1 MRSYTSVSAFSVE
14 FGAIFSDAIGL
25 PVAVDAAEVQAH
37 ISNEVSS
44 KDTTPEYKE
53 TKKLAKRIIKAVQAS
68 LEDALRK
75 ESELYRRP
83 FEKELR
89 GLGLLENSVLL
100 RRDSIANSLGDEMSD
115 IQPDNPNSRNRGS
128 NSDESPQPNSL
139 NAMTDKN
146 SGIPKFEQANENVS
160 QVLAS
165 NIYAGSSFQQE
176 PSRLDIGPPVDMDTD
191 GRPTN
196 DTATGYH
203 ALPEGL
209 TDTNSKNSNCNEGRE
224 HGKPIVGSSINQEGK
239 TSHQAE
245 PPSPLLSSEGDSQ
258 MFNGGIPWYMALF
271 DPVGTTIQEER
282 WTGRELV
289 RGMSEELTDMD
300 EEELSG
306 LVDTEIPETQLV
318 TAEERRES
326 SAGGNIHRK
335 NGVKRKR
342 WRGFR

>member
-128 NSDESPQPNSL
+128 NSDESSQPNSL
-139 NAMTDKN
+139 NAMTDQN
-146 SGIPKFEQANENVS
+146 SGIPKFEQASENVS

-176 PSRLDIGPPVDMDTD
+176 PSRLDIGPPVDIDTD

-196 DTATGYH
+196 ETASGYH
-203 ALPEGL
+203 APPEGL

-224 HGKPIVGSSINQEGK
+224 HGKPIVGSFINQEGK

-258 MFNGGIPWYMALF
+258 MFNGGIPWYMAVF

-306 LVDTEIPETQLV
+306 LVDTEIPETQLM

-326 SAGGNIHRK
+326 SVGGNIHRK

>member
-14 FGAIFSDAIGL
+14 LGAIFSDAVGL

-68 LEDALRK
+68 LEDAMRK
-75 ESELYRRP
+75 ESELCRRP

-89 GLGLLENSVLL
+89 GLGLLDNSVLS
-100 RRDSIANSLGDEMSD
+100 RRDSITNSLGDEISD
-115 IQPDNPNSRNRGS
+115 SQPDNLKPRNRGS
-128 NSDESPQPNSL
+128 NLGESPQPNSL
-139 NAMTDKN
+139 TTMTDQN
-146 SGIPKFEQANENVS
+146 SGIPRFEHSKENIS

-165 NIYAGSSFQQE
+165 NIYSGSSLQQE
-176 PSRLDIGPPVDMDTD
+176 PSHVGAGPPADMDTD

-196 DTATGYH
+196 ETATTYP
-203 ALPEGL
+203 ASPERL
-209 TDTNSKNSNCNEGRE
+209 NDTNLKNSNTNEGRE
-224 HGKPIVGSSINQEGK
+224 HGKSIIGSSIHQEGK
-239 TSHQAE
+239 TSRQAE
-245 PPSPLLSSEGDSQ
+245 PPSPPLSSEGDSQ
-258 MFNGGIPWYMALF
+258 MFNGGIPWYMAVF

-306 LVDTEIPETQLV
+306 LVDTEMTETQSV
-318 TAEERRES
+318 TAEERPES
-326 SAGGNIHRK
+326 SAGGNTHRK
-335 NGVKRKR
+335 NGIKRKR

>member
-37 ISNEVSS
+37 ISNEISS

-68 LEDALRK
+68 LEDAMRK
-75 ESELYRRP
+75 ESELCRRP

-89 GLGLLENSVLL
+89 GLGLLENSVLS
-100 RRDSIANSLGDEMSD
+100 RRESVANSLGDEISD
-115 IQPDNPNSRNRGS
+115 FQPENLKPRNRGF
-128 NSDESPQPNSL
+128 NLGESPQPHSL
-139 NAMTDKN
+139 NAITDQN
-146 SGIPKFEQANENVS
+146 PGIPRLEHSNENIS

-165 NIYAGSSFQQE
+165 NIYSGSSFQQE
-176 PSRLDIGPPVDMDTD
+176 PSRLGTGPPADVDTD

-196 DTATGYH
+196 ETATASH
-203 ALPEGL
+203 APPERL
-209 TDTNSKNSNCNEGRE
+209 TDTHSENSNSNEGRE
-224 HGKPIVGSSINQEGK
+224 HGKLIIGSSVNQECK
-239 TSHQAE
+239 TSHLAE
-245 PPSPLLSSEGDSQ
+245 PPSPPLSSEGESQ
-258 MFNGGIPWYMALF
+258 MFNGGIPWYMAVF

-306 LVDTEIPETQLV
+306 LVDTEITETRSV
-318 TAEERRES
+318 TAEERPES
-326 SAGGNIHRK
+326 SAGGNTHRK

>member
-68 LEDALRK
+68 LEDAMRK
-75 ESELYRRP
+75 ESELCRRP

-89 GLGLLENSVLL
+89 GLGLLENSVLS
-100 RRDSIANSLGDEMSD
+100 RRESIANSLGDEISD
-115 IQPDNPNSRNRGS
+115 FQPDNPNTRNRGS
-128 NSDESPQPNSL
+128 NLGDSPQLNSL
-139 NAMTDKN
+139 NAMTDQ
-146 SGIPKFEQANENVS
+146 SSEIPKFEQSNENVS

-165 NIYAGSSFQQE
+165 NIYSGSSFQE
-176 PSRLDIGPPVDMDTD
+176 AHSRLGIGPPADMDTD

-196 DTATGYH
+196 ETATGYH
-203 ALPEGL
+203 APPERL
-209 TDTNSKNSNCNEGRE
+209 TDSHSKDSHSNEGRE
-224 HGKPIVGSSINQEGK
+224 HGKPMIGSSVNQEGK

-245 PPSPLLSSEGDSQ
+245 PPSPPLSSEGDSQ
-258 MFNGGIPWYMALF
+258 MFNGGIPWYMAVF

-306 LVDTEIPETQLV
+306 LVDTEITETQSV
-318 TAEERRES
+318 TAEERPES
-326 SAGGNIHRK
+326 SAGGNNNRK

>member
-25 PVAVDAAEVQAH
+25 PAAVDAAEVQAH

-53 TKKLAKRIIKAVQAS
+53 TKKLAKRIIKAVQVS
-68 LEDALRK
+68 LEDAMRK
-75 ESELYRRP
+75 ESELCRRP

-89 GLGLLENSVLL
+89 GLGLLENSVLS
-100 RRDSIANSLGDEMSD
+100 RRDSIANSLGDDISD
-115 IQPDNPNSRNRGS
+115 FQPENPNPRNRGS
-128 NSDESPQPNSL
+128 NSGESPQPNSL
-139 NAMTDKN
+139 NAMTDQN
-146 SGIPKFEQANENVS
+146 SGIPKFEQTNENAS

-165 NIYAGSSFQQE
+165 NIYSGSSFQQE
-176 PSRLDIGPPVDMDTD
+176 RSRLGIGPPADMDTD

-196 DTATGYH
+196 ETATGYH
-203 ALPEGL
+203 ATPERL
-209 TDTNSKNSNCNEGRE
+209 TDTNSKNSNSNEGRE
-224 HGKPIVGSSINQEGK
+224 HGKPIIGSSINHEGNI
-239 TSHQAE
+239 SHQAE
-245 PPSPLLSSEGDSQ
+245 PPSPPLSSEGDSQ
-258 MFNGGIPWYMALF
+258 MFNGGIPWYMAVF

-306 LVDTEIPETQLV
+306 LVDTDITETQSV
-318 TAEERRES
+318 TAEERPES

-335 NGVKRKR
+335 NSVKRKR

>member
-14 FGAIFSDAIGL
+14 FGAIFSDAVGL

-68 LEDALRK
+68 LEDAMRK

-89 GLGLLENSVLL
+89 GLGLLENSVLS

-115 IQPDNPNSRNRGS
+115 FQPDNPNSRNRGS
-128 NSDESPQPNSL
+128 NSDESPQPNIL
-139 NAMTDKN
+139 NAMTGQN
-146 SGIPKFEQANENVS
+146 SGIPKYEQANENVS

-165 NIYAGSSFQQE
+165 NIYSGSSFQQE
-176 PSRLDIGPPVDMDTD
+176 PSRLDIGHLVDMDTD
-191 GRPTN
+191 GGPTN
-196 DTATGYH
+196 ETATGYH
-203 ALPEGL
+203 APPEGL
-209 TDTNSKNSNCNEGRE
+209 TDTNSKNSKFNESRE
-224 HGKPIVGSSINQEGK
+224 HGKPIIGSSINQEGK
-239 TSHQAE
+239 TSHLAE
-245 PPSPLLSSEGDSQ
+245 PPSPPLSSEGDSQ
-258 MFNGGIPWYMALF
+258 MFNGGIPWYMAVF

-306 LVDTEIPETQLV
+306 LVDTEIPETQSV

>member
-14 FGAIFSDAIGL
+14 FGSIFSDAIGL
-25 PVAVDAAEVQAH
+25 PVAADAAEVQAH

-68 LEDALRK
+68 LEDAMRK
-75 ESELYRRP
+75 ESELCRRP

-89 GLGLLENSVLL
+89 GLGLLENSVLS
-100 RRDSIANSLGDEMSD
+100 RRDSIANSLGDEISD
-115 IQPDNPNSRNRGS
+115 FQPDNLKLRNRGS
-128 NSDESPQPNSL
+128 NLGESPQPIS
-139 NAMTDKN
+139 NAMSDQN
-146 SGIPKFEQANENVS
+146 PGIPRFERPNDNVS
-160 QVLAS
+160 QVLANS
-165 NIYAGSSFQQE
+165 IYSGSSFQQE
-176 PSRLDIGPPVDMDTD
+176 PSRLGIGPPADMDTD
-191 GRPTN
+191 GRLTN
-196 DTATGYH
+196 EAAIAYH
-203 ALPEGL
+203 APLERL
-209 TDTNSKNSNCNEGRE
+209 TDIRSKNLNSNEGRE
-224 HGKPIVGSSINQEGK
+224 HGKLTIDSSINQEWK

-245 PPSPLLSSEGDSQ
+245 PPSSPLSSESDSQ
-258 MFNGGIPWYMALF
+258 LCDGGIPWYMAVF

-306 LVDTEIPETQLV
+306 LVDTEITETQSV
-318 TAEERRES
+318 IAEERPES
-326 SAGGNIHRK
+326 SAGGNTQRR

>member
-25 PVAVDAAEVQAH
+25 PVAVDTAEVQAH

-53 TKKLAKRIIKAVQAS
+53 TKKLAKRIIKAVQGS
-68 LEDALRK
+68 LEDAMRK
-75 ESELYRRP
+75 ESELCRRP

-89 GLGLLENSVLL
+89 GLGLLENSVLS
-100 RRDSIANSLGDEMSD
+100 RRDSLANSLGDEFSD
-115 IQPDNPNSRNRGS
+115 SHPDNLKPRNRGS
-128 NSDESPQPNSL
+128 HLDESPQLNSL
-139 NAMTDKN
+139 NTMTDQN
-146 SGIPKFEQANENVS
+146 TGVPRFEHPTEIIS
-160 QVLAS
+160 QVLAGI
-165 NIYAGSSFQQE
+165 IYPGSSFQQE
-176 PSRLDIGPPVDMDTD
+176 SSRLGLGPPAEMDID
-191 GRPTN
+191 GRPTS
-196 DTATGYH
+196 DTAAAYH
-203 ALPEGL
+203 ATSERS
-209 TDTNSKNSNCNEGRE
+209 TDTYSKLSNSYEGRE
-224 HGKPIVGSSINQEGK
+224 HRKSIISSSVHQEAK

-245 PPSPLLSSEGDSQ
+245 PPSPPLSSEGDSQ
-258 MFNGGIPWYMALF
+258 TFNGGIPWYMAVF

-306 LVDTEIPETQLV
+306 LVDTETTETPSV
-318 TAEERRES
+318 TAEERPES
-326 SAGGNIHRK
+326 SAGGNTHRK

-342 WRGFR
+342 WRGYR

>member
-14 FGAIFSDAIGL
+14 FGSIFSDAIGP
-25 PVAVDAAEVQAH
+25 PVAADAAEVQAY

-75 ESELYRRP
+75 ESELCRRP

-89 GLGLLENSVLL
+89 GLGLLENSVLS
-100 RRDSIANSLGDEMSD
+100 RRDSIANSLGDEISD
-115 IQPDNPNSRNRGS
+115 FQPDNLKPRNRGS
-128 NSDESPQPNSL
+128 NLGESPQTNSL
-139 NAMTDKN
+139 NAMTDQN
-146 SGIPKFEQANENVS
+146 PGIPRFERPNENVS
-160 QVLAS
+160 QVLVS
-165 NIYAGSSFQQE
+165 NIYSGSSFQQE
-176 PSRLDIGPPVDMDTD
+176 PSRSEIGPPTDMDTD

-196 DTATGYH
+196 EAATAYH
-203 ALPEGL
+203 APPERL
-209 TDTNSKNSNCNEGRE
+209 TDTLSKNSHSNEGRE
-224 HGKPIVGSSINQEGK
+224 HGKLIIGSSINQEWK

-245 PPSPLLSSEGDSQ
+245 LLSSPLSSESDSQ
-258 MFNGGIPWYMALF
+258 LFDGGIPWYMAVF
-271 DPVGTTIQEER
+271 DPVGTTVQEER

-306 LVDTEIPETQLV
+306 LVDTEITETRSV
-318 TAEERRES
+318 TAEERPES
-326 SAGGNIHRK
+326 LSGGNTQRR

>member
-1 MRSYTSVSAFSVE
+1 MRAYTSISAFSVD

-25 PVAVDAAEVQAH
+25 PVAFDAAEVQAH

-68 LEDALRK
+68 LEDAMRK
-75 ESELYRRP
+75 ESELCRRP
-83 FEKELR
+83 FERELR
-89 GLGLLENSVLL
+89 GLGLLENSLL
-100 RRDSIANSLGDEMSD
+100 SRRDSIANSLGDEISD
-115 IQPDNPNSRNRGS
+115 FLPDNPNSRNRGS
-128 NSDESPQPNSL
+128 NSVESPQPNSH
-139 NAMTDKN
+139 NAMTDQN
-146 SGIPKFEQANENVS
+146 SGTPKFEQTNENVS

-165 NIYAGSSFQQE
+165 NIYSGSTSQQE
-176 PSRLDIGPPVDMDTD
+176 PSRLEIAPPADIDGD

-196 DTATGYH
+196 ENA
-203 ALPEGL
+203 PPNRL
-209 TDTNSKNSNCNEGRE
+209 TDTHSKNSNINGVRE
-224 HGKPIVGSSINQEGK
+224 CGKPIVGSSINQVGK
-239 TSHQAE
+239 TSHQVE
-245 PPSPLLSSEGDSQ
+245 PSSPPLSSEGDSQ
-258 MFNGGIPWYMALF
+258 MFNGGIPWYMAVF

-306 LVDTEIPETQLV
+306 LVDTEIIETQSV
-318 TAEERRES
+318 TAEERPES
-326 SAGGNIHRK
+326 SAGGNNHRK